1 MRGGE
6 RVKREL
12 RERRSVAARKS
23 TTLCRQENGLLVD
36 NGRVEAISRLVNLP
50 IISREQQLPR
60 NAKKIF
66 SDVPLKAKKQPH
78 VNGSKTVNSQ
88 DFNLHSNSLKRKQRD
103 SPAVCS
109 NANVLKRSPT
119 WNPRLQPRWS
129 SLREPNP
136 SPRLLARNP
145 SFQRRSYPGSL
156 QSRLDL
162 KPDWRSR
169 SPSKGLE
176 PVSSETG
183 TTIPT
188 GWRCLQSW
196 ACPRF
201 LCLRQK
207 SC

>member
-36 NGRVEAISRLVNLP
+36 NGRVEATSRLVNLP

-78 VNGSKTVNSQ
+78 ANGSKTVNSQ